1 VGSSAAG
8 KSSLARVLI
17 GVWAYVTG
25 TVRIDGYELLQWNDQ
40 LGKHLGYLPQDV
52 ELFQGTIAENISRFG
67 EQHTD
72 QIIEA
77 AALAG
82 VHEMIQQM
90 ANGYNTQIGT
100 GGRAL
105 SGGQRQ
111 RIGLARALY
120 GSPAVVVLDEPNASL
135 DAEGETALLNALQ
148 TTRQK
153 GAAVLLI
160 THKTNILAVC
170 DKILV
175 LNNGMIQLYGTKD
188 EIMSRVR
195 PHAVVPMKQV
205 QAG

>member
-17 GVWAYVTG
+17 GVWGYITG
-25 TVRIDGYELLQWNDQ
+25 TVRIDGYELPQWSDQ
-40 LGKHLGYLPQDV
+40 LGKNLGYLPQDV
-52 ELFQGTIAENISRFG
+52 ELFQGTVAENISRFG

-77 AALAG
+77 AKLAG

-90 ANGYNTQIGT
+90 AGGYNTQIGT
-100 GGRAL
+100 SGRAL

-153 GAAVLLI
+153 GAALVLI

-170 DKILV
+170 DKILL
-175 LNNGMIQLYGTKD
+175 LNNGVVQMYGKRD

-205 QAG
+205 QVG